1 MTDLT
6 LWFYCVLLS
15 LALVMVAPYVAYR
28 LQQLRLKRPL
38 LRRLA
43 CMGAEEYSPMR
54 QTHGRCSG
62 VSLGYH

>member
-1 MTDLT
+1 
-6 LWFYCVLLS
+6 LLS

-62 VSLGYH
+62 VSLGCH